1 MLMKIGYLLFALI
14 GLAVCI
20 AIFWIGWKLAW
31 KGSDDDPH
39 VK

>member
-1 MLMKIGYLLFALI
+1 MKIGYLLFALI
-14 GLAVCI
+14 GLAICI

-31 KGSDDDPH
+31 KDSDDDPH

>member
-1 MLMKIGYLLFALI
+1 LI
-14 GLAVCI
+14 LCI

-31 KGSDDDPH
+31 KGADDDPH

>member
-1 MLMKIGYLLFALI
+1 LV
-14 GLAVCI
+14 VCI

-31 KGSDDDPH
+31 KGADDDPH

>member
-1 MLMKIGYLLFALI
+1 LI
-14 GLAVCI
+14 VCI

-31 KGSDDDPH
+31 KGADDDPH

>member
-1 MLMKIGYLLFALI
+1 MKIGYVLFTAL
-14 GLAVCI
+14 GLIICI

-31 KGSDDDPH
+31 KGADDDPH